1 MLRLS
6 QFSQSMGSVG
16 DSYDNA
22 MAEALWA
29 SLKKELVYQTV
40 FDTREEARIE
50 IFDWIQWYNR
60 RRRHS
65 SIGDIS
71 PIDFEKSAMV
81 KAA

>member
-1 MLRLS
+1 VRLHRT
-6 QFSQSMGSVG
+6 
-16 DSYDNA
+16 
-22 MAEALWA
+22 

-40 FDTREEARIE
+40 FGTREEARIE

-60 RRRHS
+60 KRRHS

>member
-29 SLKKELVYQTV
+29 SLKKELVYRISLRHQRGGKNRDLRLDPMV
-40 FDTREEARIE
+40 QPEEE
-50 IFDWIQWYNR
+50 TFKYW
-60 RRRHS
+60 
-65 SIGDIS
+65 
-71 PIDFEKSAMV
+71 
-81 KAA
+81 